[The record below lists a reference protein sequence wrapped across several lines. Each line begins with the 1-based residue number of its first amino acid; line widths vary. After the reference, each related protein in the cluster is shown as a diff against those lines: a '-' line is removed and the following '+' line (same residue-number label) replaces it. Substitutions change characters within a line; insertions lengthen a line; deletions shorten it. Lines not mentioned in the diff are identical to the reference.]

1 MIKNKRVDIIIST
14 QAIGGAERASGFLY
28 KNLET
33 KLRHLRLLTLQ
44 SSANYEFESN
54 FIQIPRKRRLA
65 GLLPSRI
72 DFLLDIR
79 KVLKRNKTEVVITF
93 MSGVTIMVFLSLIF
107 MNVKIIACERT
118 DPFNSSLSRRRLAIL
133 KFIYKLVSVVIVQTD
148 RVKDRL
154 HSEWELQNMT
164 VIPNMVPIRSSAYL
178 GINKCV
184 TNIVT
189 VSRLVDTKNNHLL
202 IHSLRNILNVK
213 CKLTI
218 YGHGPEKKSLEALI
232 NKLDLKNYVKIISG
246 ETCINTMLVDA
257 DIFISLSELEGFSN
271 ALLEAVSCGVP
282 SIAFDCDFGAREI
295 LNNGHCGIL
304 LESLELSLIEKNIK
318 GLMDDY
324 DQRLIFSQRGIK
336 HAEKNFSIKSV
347 MSSWLSVIDRV

>member
-1 MIKNKRVDIIIST
+1 MDIIIAT
-14 QAIGGAERASGFLY
+14 QSIGGAERASGLLY

-33 KLRHLRLLTLQ
+33 KLRHLRLLTLK
-44 SSANYEFESN
+44 SSANDEFESN
-54 FIQIPRKRRLA
+54 FIRIPRKRRLA

-79 KVLKRNKTEVVITF
+79 KALKRNKTEVVITF
-93 MSGVTIMVFLSLIF
+93 MSGTTYLVFQSLIF

-118 DPFNSSLSRRRLAIL
+118 DPFSSTVSRRFLAIT
-133 KFIYKLVSVVIVQTD
+133 KFVYKLVDVVIVQTD

-154 HSEWELQNMT
+154 HSEWKLQNMT
-164 VIPNMVPIRSSAYL
+164 IIPNMVPIRSSAYL
-178 GINKCV
+178 DINKCV
-184 TNIVT
+184 TNIVS
-189 VSRLVDTKNNHLL
+189 VSRLVRSKNNHLL
-202 IHSLRNILNVK
+202 IYSLRNILNAK

-218 YGHGPEKKSLEALI
+218 YGHGPEKISLEALI
-232 NKLDLKNYVKIISG
+232 NKLDLKNYVEIISG

-271 ALLEAVSCGVP
+271 ALLEAVSYGVP
-282 SIAFDCDFGAREI
+282 SVAFDCNFGAREI

-324 DQRLIFSQRGIK
+324 AQRLIFSKRGIK
-336 HAEKNFSIKSV
+336 HAEKNFSIKRV
-347 MSSWLSVIDRV
+347 MSSWLSVIGRV

>member
-1 MIKNKRVDIIIST
+1 MIGLSLDV
-14 QAIGGAERASGFLY
+14 
-28 KNLET
+28 
-33 KLRHLRLLTLQ
+33 
-44 SSANYEFESN
+44 
-54 FIQIPRKRRLA
+54 RKA
-65 GLLPSRI
+65 
-72 DFLLDIR
+72 
-79 KVLKRNKTEVVITF
+79 VKRNKTEVVITF
-93 MSGVTIMVFLSLIF
+93 MSGVTTGVFLSLIF

-118 DPFNSSLSRRRLAIL
+118 DPFSSTPSRTRLAIT
-133 KFIYKLVSVVIVQTD
+133 KFIYKLVNVVIVQTD

-154 HSEWELQNMT
+154 HSEWKLQNMT

-218 YGHGPEKKSLEALI
+218 YGHGPEKKSLQALI

-246 ETCINTMLVDA
+246 ESCINTMLVDA
-257 DIFISLSELEGFSN
+257 DIFISLSEREGFSN
-271 ALLEAVSCGVP
+271 ALLEAVSYGVP

-336 HAEKNFSIKSV
+336 HAEKNFSIKRV
-347 MSSWLSVIDRV
+347 ISSWSSVIGRV